1 MTKVLRLKLVGAF
14 TAGVAS
20 AGLSTSLLRFNLAQ
34 TEKKTDLVDIR
45 KSLDDV
51 KSALAIVT
59 HRMAVES
66 EKAREEKENCESHEI
81 PEVEIDLA
89 NITERLPVETGKTE
103 GIAEKKPLVCVINMQ
118 NEDLQEVILNVNSWG
133 GSLIQADLISSY
145 IKEKSVKH
153 KVPVISFVED
163 TATSCGYWLACAGK
177 EIYACRNSLVGC
189 IGVVYNAP
197 WVSQWQH
204 ELVEE
209 KQKLDDKTDKTTS
222 YLTSCPNKLVG
233 YHDVAMKEND
243 LEIIQETVDDDH
255 KIFVDVVKASRGERL
270 QGTDLFTG
278 RYWNAEKAEKLGLI
292 DGIDSVD
299 SYINRRWNGGVTV
312 RRWYHPSPWSK

>member
-20 AGLSTSLLRFNLAQ
+20 AGVSTSLLRFNLAQ
-34 TEKKTDLVDIR
+34 TEKETDLDDIR

-51 KSALAIVT
+51 KSALTIVT

-66 EKAREEKENCESHEI
+66 ERAREEKENCESHEI

-89 NITERLPVETGKTE
+89 NITERLPVETGKPAEEKENCKTE
-103 GIAEKKPLVCVINMQ
+103 GIAEKKPLVCVINMQGYIGSRGPISMQCYREVIDEAFQ

-145 IKEKSVKH
+145 IKEKSVRH

-177 EIYACRNSLVGC
+177 EIYACRNSL
-189 IGVVYNAP
+189 
-197 WVSQWQH
+197 
-204 ELVEE
+204 
-209 KQKLDDKTDKTTS
+209 
-222 YLTSCPNKLVG
+222 
-233 YHDVAMKEND
+233 
-243 LEIIQETVDDDH
+243 
-255 KIFVDVVKASRGERL
+255 GESSFRFL
-270 QGTDLFTG
+270 
-278 RYWNAEKAEKLGLI
+278 Y
-292 DGIDSVD
+292 SVD
-299 SYINRRWNGGVTV
+299 KCLCSIIPV
-312 RRWYHPSPWSK
+312 KF